1 MNFDDPITSIKGIG
15 EKTAALY
22 GKLGIFTVGELMR
35 YYPRSYERFEPP
47 VTIRATA
54 VMDFAAVRVV
64 ICSYPTIKRV
74 RNLSIINTKVKDEEG
89 SELRVTWFQ
98 TTYLASVLRPGGWY
112 VLRGRLSGNGK
123 SRTLEQP
130 QVYALDAYE
139 TLQKSLQPVYALT
152 SGITSKSISKSVAA
166 AYDAVSEGQATI
178 PKEIL
183 LRYGLLSEE
192 KAGFLMHFPKNETEL
207 TEARKTIAFGE
218 FYHFLLGVNQMK
230 KRLQQEKN
238 HFALTRRREVFDLI
252 KRLPYELTGAQ
263 FRTIEEI
270 TQDMTGDHMMSR
282 MLQGDVGSG
291 KTIVAFLAMY
301 QAALCH
307 YQSAL
312 MAPTEVLAAQH
323 YQSFTKLSEEYGLGV
338 SVVLLT
344 GSMRAAEKRE
354 ALRKIKEHEAD
365 LVIGTHAVIQEK
377 VEFDD
382 LALVITDEQH
392 RFGVAQRDALSQKGH
407 TPHVLVMS
415 ATPIPRSLAMILY
428 GDLDISIMDELPAK
442 RLPIKNCV
450 VNISYRPKAWDFIVK
465 QVQAGHQAYVICPM
479 VEESETSEGADV
491 VSYTRQLKEALPLS
505 ISIEYLH
512 GKMKAKEKDEIMAR
526 FAKNETQVLVATTV
540 IEVGI
545 NVPNATVILIE
556 DAQRFGLAQLHQLRG
571 RVGRG
576 DAQSYC
582 IMIDTSGN
590 EEAAKRLEVL
600 NHSNDGFAI
609 ANEDLKLRGPG
620 DFFGI
625 RQSGEIAFAV
635 ADIYQDAQLLKWAK
649 EAADE
654 AQTEAAVQLHSI

>member
-1 MNFDDPITSIKGIG
+1 MNFDDSITILKGIG

-22 GKLGIFTVGELMR
+22 AKLGIFTVGELMR

-47 VTIRATA
+47 VTIRAAA

-74 RNLSIINTKVKDEEG
+74 RNLSIINTKVRDEEG

-98 TTYLASVLRPGGWY
+98 TTYLANVLRPGGWY

-130 QVYALDAYE
+130 EVYALNTYE
-139 TLQKSLQPVYALT
+139 ELQKTLQPVYALT
-152 SGITSKSISKSVAA
+152 SGITSKSISKAVAL
-166 AYDAVSEGQATI
+166 AYETEIKSPSTI
-178 PKEIL
+178 PQEIL
-183 LRYGLLSEE
+183 SRYNLMPESE
-192 KAGFLMHFPKNETEL
+192 AGYLMHFPKDEAQL
-207 TEARKTIAFGE
+207 TRARKTIAFGE

-230 KRLQQEKN
+230 KRLMQEKN
-238 HFALTRRREVFDLI
+238 HFALVKRREVADLI
-252 KRLPYELTGAQ
+252 GRLPYALTGAQ
-263 FRTIEEI
+263 LCTIEEI
-270 TQDMTGDHMMSR
+270 TKDMTGDHMMSR

-301 QAALCH
+301 QAALCQ

-323 YQSFTKLSEEYGLGV
+323 YQSFQTLSDQYGLHL
-338 SVVLLT
+338 SIVLLT
-344 GSMRAAEKRE
+344 GSMRAAQKHE

-365 LVIGTHAVIQEK
+365 IIIGTHAIIQEK
-377 VEFDD
+377 VEFAD

-450 VNISYRPKAWDFIVK
+450 VTISYRPKAWNFITK
-465 QVQAGHQAYVICPM
+465 QVQFGHQAYVICPM

-491 VSYTRQLKEALPLS
+491 ISYTRQLREGLPSS

-512 GKMKAKEKDEIMAR
+512 GKMKAKEKDEIMTR

-582 IMIDTSGN
+582 IMIDTSGK

-649 EAADE
+649 EAAD
-654 AQTEAAVQLHSI
+654 QTQVIAEVETHSI

>member
-1 MNFDDPITSIKGIG
+1 MNYDDPITCLKGIG

-22 GKLGIFTVGELMR
+22 EKLGIVTIGELMR

-47 VTIRATA
+47 VTIRAAA

-74 RNLSIINTKVKDEEG
+74 RNLSIINTKVRDEEG

-112 VLRGRLSGNGK
+112 VLRGKLSGNGK
-123 SRTLEQP
+123 SRTLDQP

-139 TLQKSLQPVYALT
+139 QLQKSLQPVYALT
-152 SGITSKSISKSVAA
+152 AKITSKSISKAVAA
-166 AYDAVSEGQATI
+166 AYDAGVKQKATI
-178 PKEIL
+178 PEKVLSQYNL
-183 LRYGLLSEE
+183 LPEDE
-192 KAGFLMHFPKNETEL
+192 AGYLMHFPKDEVQL
-207 TEARKTIAFGE
+207 THARKTIAFGE

-230 KRLQQEKN
+230 KRLLQEKN
-238 HFALTRRREVFDLI
+238 HFALTRREEVTNLI
-252 KRLPYELTGAQ
+252 KQLPYDLTGAQ
-263 FRTIEEI
+263 LRTIEEI

-282 MLQGDVGSG
+282 FLQGDVCSG
-291 KTIVAFLAMY
+291 KTIVAFLSMY

-312 MAPTEVLAAQH
+312 MAPTEVLASQH
-323 YQSFTKLSEEYGLGV
+323 YQGFTELSERYHLNL
-338 SVVLLT
+338 SIVLLT
-344 GSMRAAEKRE
+344 GSMRAGQKKE
-354 ALRKIKEHEAD
+354 ALRQIREHEAD
-365 LVIGTHAVIQEK
+365 IVIGTHAVIQEK

-392 RFGVAQRDALSQKGH
+392 RFGVAQRDALSKKGH

-450 VNISYRPKAWDFIVK
+450 VNISYRPKAWDFIIK

-479 VEESETSEGADV
+479 VEESETSQGADV
-491 VSYTRQLKEALPLS
+491 VSYTEQLREALPS
-505 ISIEYLH
+505 YISIEYLH
-512 GKMKAKEKDEIMAR
+512 GKMKAKEKDDIMAR
-526 FAKNETQVLVATTV
+526 FAKNETQVLVSTTV

-582 IMIDTSGN
+582 IMIDTSGK
-590 EEAAKRLEVL
+590 EESAKRLEVL

-649 EAADE
+649 EAADS
-654 AQTEAAVQLHSI
+654 AQVMAAVETHSI

>member
-1 MNFDDPITSIKGIG
+1 MNYDDSITTLKGIG

-22 GKLGIFTVGELMR
+22 AKLGIFTVGELMR

-47 VTIRATA
+47 VTIRAAA

-74 RNLSIINTKVKDEEG
+74 RNLSIINTKVRDEEG

-98 TTYLASVLRPGGWY
+98 TTYLANVLRPGGWY

-130 QVYALDAYE
+130 EVHALNAYE
-139 TLQKSLQPVYALT
+139 ELQKSLQPVYALT
-152 SGITSKSISKSVAA
+152 SGITSKSISKAVAL
-166 AYDAVSEGQATI
+166 AYEAGAKPPSTI
-178 PKEIL
+178 PDEVL
-183 LRYGLLSEE
+183 SRYNLMSESE
-192 KAGFLMHFPKNETEL
+192 AGYLMHFPKDEAEL
-207 TEARKTIAFGE
+207 TRARKTIAFGE

-230 KRLQQEKN
+230 KRLMQEKN
-238 HFALTRRREVFDLI
+238 HFALVRRSEVTDLI
-252 KRLPYELTGAQ
+252 RRLPYTLTGAQ
-263 FRTIEEI
+263 LRTIEEI
-270 TQDMTGDHMMSR
+270 TKDMTGDHMMSR

-323 YQSFTKLSEEYGLGV
+323 YQSFLALSNQYGLNL
-338 SVVLLT
+338 SIVLLT
-344 GSMRAAEKRE
+344 GSMRASQKRE
-354 ALRKIKEHEAD
+354 ALRQIKEHEAD
-365 LVIGTHAVIQEK
+365 IIIGTHAIIQEK

-450 VNISYRPKAWDFIVK
+450 VNISYRPKAWDFITK
-465 QVQAGHQAYVICPM
+465 QVQLGHQAYVICPM

-491 VSYTRQLKEALPLS
+491 VSYTRQLREGLPSS
-505 ISIEYLH
+505 ITVEYLH
-512 GKMKAKEKDEIMAR
+512 GKIKAKEKDEIMTR
-526 FAKNETQVLVATTV
+526 FAKNEIQVLVATTV

-582 IMIDTSGN
+582 IMIDTSGK

-625 RQSGEIAFAV
+625 RQSGEIAFSV

-649 EAADE
+649 EAAD
-654 AQTEAAVQLHSI
+654 QVQVTAAVEAHSI